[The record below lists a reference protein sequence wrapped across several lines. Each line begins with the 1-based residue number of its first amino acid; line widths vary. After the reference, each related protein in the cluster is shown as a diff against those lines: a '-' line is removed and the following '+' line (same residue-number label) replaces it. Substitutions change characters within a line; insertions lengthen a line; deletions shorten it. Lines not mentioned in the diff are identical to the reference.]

1 MTASATPPPGAG
13 PEPTLGALVH
23 DLSTQIPELV
33 RSELRLAQ
41 AEMTEKGKR
50 AGLGLGMFS
59 GAGLLAFLG
68 LATLIATAILAL
80 ALVPATPGSAALV
93 VAAALLLGA
102 GLLALLGKNQ
112 VVEATPPKPERAVDG
127 IKEDIATVKGQHT
140 VNGKTPE
147 QMEADITAQ
156 REQLADTVDQL
167 TAKLDVKAHA
177 QARATD
183 MKHRAT
189 TESGRPAPQ
198 LVAAIGA
205 VVAGAAARLVA
216 PPRMRR
222 LKSSTDQ
229 EEP

>member
-33 RSELRLAQ
+33 RSEVRLAQ

-59 GAGLLAFLG
+59 GAGVLAFLG

-80 ALVPATPGSAALV
+80 ALVLDPWLAALV
-93 VAAALLLGA
+93 VAVALLLGA

-127 IKEDIATVKGQHT
+127 LKEDLATVKGQH
-140 VNGKTPE
+140 
-147 QMEADITAQ
+147 Q
-156 REQLADTVDQL
+156 
-167 TAKLDVKAHA
+167 
-177 QARATD
+177 
-183 MKHRAT
+183 
-189 TESGRPAPQ
+189 
-198 LVAAIGA
+198 
-205 VVAGAAARLVA
+205 
-216 PPRMRR
+216 
-222 LKSSTDQ
+222 
-229 EEP
+229 

>member
-33 RSELRLAQ
+33 RSEVRLAQ

-59 GAGLLAFLG
+59 GAGVLAFLG
-68 LATLIATAILAL
+68 LATLVATAILAL
-80 ALVPATPGSAALV
+80 ALVLDPWLAALV

-127 IKEDIATVKGQHT
+127 LKEDLATVKGQH
-140 VNGKTPE
+140 
-147 QMEADITAQ
+147 Q
-156 REQLADTVDQL
+156 
-167 TAKLDVKAHA
+167 
-177 QARATD
+177 
-183 MKHRAT
+183 
-189 TESGRPAPQ
+189 
-198 LVAAIGA
+198 
-205 VVAGAAARLVA
+205 
-216 PPRMRR
+216 
-222 LKSSTDQ
+222 
-229 EEP
+229 